1 MKAFDL
7 SEESGDVESLYQL
20 NARSSYNFSVD
31 LRIQEKSGDRVY
43 PVQGLLLYFPSTLAD
58 GETIPYPYDKH
69 ELFECF
75 WQGRLI
81 PRTVIPCL
89 DFCKLKKPRI
99 AAQRDKLPDSCF
111 KRLKGMLFFDR
122 TMLTGHN
129 KLNLL
134 LPSDMLGRR
143 LNDCF
148 HKREE
153 KRFCDWLSKCH
164 KCLDEEWVFC
174 DETEVGSG
182 KYRTL
187 QLSGSVHGCVLRAGD
202 YICVKR
208 TNPHMYGK
216 IEYFSKEK
224 DSVFISRRPCKQTLD
239 LGKYVLQFSKFV
251 GLKQ

>member
-1 MKAFDL
+1 MFL
-7 SEESGDVESLYQL
+7 
-20 NARSSYNFSVD
+20 AREAHTSDCHTLVHLCISVTM
-31 LRIQEKSGDRVY
+31 LV
-43 PVQGLLLYFPSTLAD
+43 VFL
-58 GETIPYPYDKH
+58 
-69 ELFECF
+69 
-75 WQGRLI
+75 
-81 PRTVIPCL
+81 VISCSL

-164 KCLDEEWVFC
+164 KCLDEE
-174 DETEVGSG
+174 
-182 KYRTL
+182 
-187 QLSGSVHGCVLRAGD
+187 VHHTYSC
-202 YICVKR
+202 
-208 TNPHMYGK
+208 
-216 IEYFSKEK
+216 
-224 DSVFISRRPCKQTLD
+224 
-239 LGKYVLQFSKFV
+239 
-251 GLKQ
+251 